1 MRAGLV
7 AAGTLV
13 HRHLRQESTPELS
26 VTEHE
31 VSMKENRTVAK
42 FFAGLLIV
50 SAFTVGGFAPAQARD
65 TGWDLKAPT
74 SSTTGHTLTRVAASD
89 TGWD

>member
-1 MRAGLV
+1 
-7 AAGTLV
+7 
-13 HRHLRQESTPELS
+13 

-31 VSMKENRTVAK
+31 VPVKENRTIAK

-50 SAFTVGGFAPAQARD
+50 SAFVAGSTAPAQARD
-65 TGWDLKAPT
+65 TGWDLRA
-74 SSTTGHTLTRVAASD
+74 TTTQLKLGD

>member
-1 MRAGLV
+1 M
-7 AAGTLV
+7 
-13 HRHLRQESTPELS
+13 QEGTPEPS

-31 VSMKENRTVAK
+31 VPMKENRTVAK
-42 FFAGLLIV
+42 FFAGLLMV
-50 SAFTVGGFAPAQARD
+50 SAFAAGSMAPAQARD

-74 SSTTGHTLTRVAASD
+74 HTTVRLSD

>member
-1 MRAGLV
+1 MN
-7 AAGTLV
+7 
-13 HRHLRQESTPELS
+13 E
-26 VTEHE
+26 
-31 VSMKENRTVAK
+31 KRTIAK

-50 SAFTVGGFAPAQARD
+50 SAFAAGSMAPAQARD

-74 SSTTGHTLTRVAASD
+74 TTQFRLSD